1 MKLKAWLQLFRAQT
15 APATLLLVLVPYLTN
30 AYFFDIRTL
39 ILAFYCILIHYF
51 SFGHN
56 SLMDTAMG
64 YDIADPSK
72 QHHPLI
78 SGEIKLPTAHKV
90 IHFGQMLLTFLGV
103 CVSFAFSTNP
113 SLALATFSM
122 LMVSGY
128 AYNCG
133 LSKESLLG
141 FLPISLC
148 FTCLGAWAWFLSHSS
163 IDRLG
168 WLLLAYFFMTILF
181 QICWSGH
188 LKELEVKERSNILTK
203 MGAKVD
209 VTWKGGKVFV
219 PSKAWVYAWFIKAF
233 NIILGGLLC
242 FYNFTLVRLVCW
254 VLLASLTLFYL
265 RELTKPRVY
274 RRNRELLN
282 MSVMEI
288 LTIYTPIPL
297 VLPWSEAIIL
307 MAVGVVYFFGMNK
320 ALWRVSYP
328 AV

>member
-1 MKLKAWLQLFRAQT
+1 MKPKAWLQLFRAQT

-30 AYFFDIRTL
+30 AYFFDIKTL
-39 ILAFYCILIHYF
+39 ILAFYCILTHYF

-64 YDIADPSK
+64 YDVEDPSK
-72 QHHPLI
+72 QHHPLT

-90 IHFGQMLLTFLGV
+90 IHFGQMLLVFLGAYISL
-103 CVSFAFSTNP
+103 SFSPNP

-122 LMVSGY
+122 FMVSGY

-141 FLPISLC
+141 FMPISLC

-163 IDRLG
+163 IDQVG

-181 QICWSGH
+181 QISWSGH
-188 LKELEVKERSNILTK
+188 LKELELRERSNILTK
-203 MGAKVD
+203 MLAKVD
-209 VTWKGGKVFV
+209 VTWMGEKVFV
-219 PSKAWVYAWFIKAF
+219 PGKAWVYGWFIKAF
-233 NIILGGLLC
+233 NIFLGGLLC
-242 FYNFTLVRLVCW
+242 FYNFMLMRLVCW
-254 VLLASLTLFYL
+254 VLFASLTLFYL

-297 VLPWSEAIIL
+297 VFPWSEAIIL
-307 MAVGVVYFFGMNK
+307 MVVGVIFFFGMNK
-320 ALWRVSYP
+320 AIWRVSYP